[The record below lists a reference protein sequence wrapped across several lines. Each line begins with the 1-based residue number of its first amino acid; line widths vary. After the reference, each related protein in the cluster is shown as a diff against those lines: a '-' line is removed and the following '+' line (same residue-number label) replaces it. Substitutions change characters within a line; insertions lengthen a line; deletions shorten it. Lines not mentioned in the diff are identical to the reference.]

1 MQVKIGNR
9 SLEAYPVENYVYEVS
24 YCGRR
29 EFYQDAW
36 DASNS
41 TFYTKDSS
49 YNATI
54 TKIPVRSISE
64 KRIETKLLHQK
75 WGLKDSNS
83 PAVEEFKQSR
93 FYSVRLWLNK
103 NTFYLLTIM
112 FLIFTLLA
120 YAR

>member
-1 MQVKIGNR
+1 MSKTH
-9 SLEAYPVENYVYEVS
+9 S
-24 YCGRR
+24 
-29 EFYQDAW
+29 F
-36 DASNS
+36 
-41 TFYTKDSS
+41 
-49 YNATI
+49 NATV